1 VGKNRRITPIK
12 ELVLSKVELDVV
24 SDIMCPW
31 CFIGK
36 RRLEKA
42 LSMLDGIDVEVRWR
56 PYQLDA
62 TLPEEGKDRKKYL
75 EDKFGGP
82 EQAREIYSRIED
94 AGKSEGLDFA
104 FDKIKVAPN
113 TLNAHRVI
121 RWAANEGE
129 EAQQK
134 IVERLFELFFM
145 EGANIGDPAIL
156 LEAAKTV
163 GMNTDV
169 METLLPTD
177 ADRPEVENEIEAAR
191 KMGVTGVPCFIIN
204 NKYAVMG
211 AQEPQTIAEAIKN
224 AAAEMKEETV
234 E

>member
-1 VGKNRRITPIK
+1 M
-12 ELVLSKVELDVV
+12 SKVEIDVV
-24 SDIMCPW
+24 SDVMCPW
-31 CFIGK
+31 CLIGK

-42 LSMLDGIDVEVRWR
+42 LTMIDGIEVEVRWR
-56 PYQLDA
+56 PYQLDS
-62 TLPEEGKDRKKYL
+62 TLPEEGKDRQQYL

-82 EQAREIYSRIED
+82 EQAREIYSRIEE
-94 AGKSEGLDFA
+94 AGKSEGIDFA

-121 RWAANEGE
+121 RWAANGGE

-134 IVERLFELFFM
+134 IVERLFNLFFV
-145 EGANIGDPAIL
+145 EGANIGDPAVL
-156 LEAAKTV
+156 LEAAGTV
-163 GMNTDV
+163 GMNVEV

-177 ADRPEVENEIEAAR
+177 ADRAEVENEIEAAR

-211 AQEPQTIAEAIKN
+211 AQEPATIAEAIKN
-224 AAAEMKEETV
+224 AAAEMKEEAA

>member
-1 VGKNRRITPIK
+1 M
-12 ELVLSKVELDVV
+12 SKVEIDVV
-24 SDIMCPW
+24 SDVMCPW
-31 CFIGK
+31 CLIGK

-42 LSMLDGIDVEVRWR
+42 LTMLDGIEVEIRWR
-56 PYQLDA
+56 PYQLDS
-62 TLPEEGKDRKKYL
+62 TLPEEGKDRQQYL

-82 EQAREIYSRIED
+82 EQAREIYGRIEE
-94 AGKSEGLDFA
+94 AGKSVGIDFA

-121 RWAANEGE
+121 RWAANGGE

-134 IVERLFELFFM
+134 IVEQLFKLFFE
-145 EGANIGDPAIL
+145 EGANIGDPAVL
-156 LEAAKTV
+156 LEAAGTV
-163 GMNTDV
+163 GMNVEV

-177 ADRPEVENEIEAAR
+177 ADRAEVENEIEAAR

-211 AQEPQTIAEAIKN
+211 AQEPTTIAEAIKN
-224 AAAEMKEETV
+224 AAAEMKEEAV

>member
-1 VGKNRRITPIK
+1 MN
-12 ELVLSKVELDVV
+12 KVEIDVV
-24 SDIMCPW
+24 SDVMCPW
-31 CFIGK
+31 CLIGK

-42 LSMLDGIDVEVRWR
+42 LTMLDGIEVEVRWR
-56 PYQLDA
+56 PYQLDS
-62 TLPEEGKDRKKYL
+62 TLPEEGKDRQQYL

-82 EQAREIYSRIED
+82 EQAREIYGRIEE
-94 AGKSEGLDFA
+94 AGKSEGINFA

-121 RWAANEGE
+121 RWAANGGE

-134 IVERLFELFFM
+134 IVERLFELFFI
-145 EGANIGDPAIL
+145 EGANIGDPAVL
-156 LEAAKTV
+156 LEAAGTV
-163 GMNTDV
+163 GMNVEV

-177 ADRPEVENEIEAAR
+177 ADLAEVQNEIEAAR

-211 AQEPQTIAEAIKN
+211 AQEPATIAEAIRG
-224 AAAEMKEETV
+224 AAAEMKEEAV

>member
-1 VGKNRRITPIK
+1 MPERKVMN
-12 ELVLSKVELDVV
+12 KVEIDVV
-24 SDIMCPW
+24 SDVMCPW
-31 CFIGK
+31 CLIGK

-42 LSMLDGIDVEVRWR
+42 LTMLDGIEVEVRWR
-56 PYQLDA
+56 PYQLDS
-62 TLPEEGKDRKKYL
+62 TLPDEGKDRQQYL

-94 AGKSEGLDFA
+94 AGKSEGIDFA

-121 RWAANEGE
+121 RWAANGGE

-134 IVERLFELFFM
+134 IVERLFKLFFV
-145 EGANIGDPAIL
+145 EGANIGDPAVL
-156 LEAAKTV
+156 LEAAGTV
-163 GMNTDV
+163 GMNVDV

-177 ADRPEVENEIEAAR
+177 ADRKEVENEIEAAR

-211 AQEPQTIAEAIKN
+211 AQEPATIAEAIKN
-224 AAAEMKEETV
+224 AAAEMKEEAV

>member
-1 VGKNRRITPIK
+1 MN
-12 ELVLSKVELDVV
+12 KVEIDVV
-24 SDIMCPW
+24 SDVMCPW
-31 CFIGK
+31 CLIGK

-42 LSMLDGIDVEVRWR
+42 LTMLDGIEVEVRWR
-56 PYQLDA
+56 PYQLDS
-62 TLPEEGKDRKKYL
+62 TLPEEGKDRQQYL

-82 EQAREIYSRIED
+82 EQAREIYGRIEE
-94 AGKSEGLDFA
+94 AGKSEGIDFA

-121 RWAANEGE
+121 RWAANGGE

-134 IVERLFELFFM
+134 IVERLFELFFI
-145 EGANIGDPAIL
+145 EGANIGDPAVL
-156 LEAAKTV
+156 LEAAGTV
-163 GMNTDV
+163 GMNVEV

-177 ADRPEVENEIEAAR
+177 ADLAEVQNEIEAAR

-211 AQEPQTIAEAIKN
+211 AQEPATIAEAIRG
-224 AAAEMKEETV
+224 AAAEMKEEAV